1 MAFKKS
7 TQNHSSK
14 KIPETDEIF
23 KNLKE
28 VNARADSSTDELRML
43 RVINLFEVV
52 YNDFNQAD

>member
-28 VNARADSSTDELRML
+28 VNARADSSTDELRISFDAKAS
-43 RVINLFEVV
+43 VKIGES
-52 YNDFNQAD
+52 NQLI